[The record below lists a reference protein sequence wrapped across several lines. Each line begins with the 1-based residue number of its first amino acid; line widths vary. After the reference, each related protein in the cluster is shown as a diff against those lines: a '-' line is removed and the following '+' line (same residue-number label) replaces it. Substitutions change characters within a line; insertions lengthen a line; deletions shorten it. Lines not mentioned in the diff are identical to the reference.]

1 VGNGLS
7 RASPSEELGEF
18 AERLFAC
25 DGGESD
31 DEPPEMGE
39 VGGAE
44 NFANAFEESLAERG
58 ETVYDE
64 HWIFRVRRHFRK
76 RGKFFNRI
84 IPKYPFLLQEQ
95 NAKIPWFYDQTNILW
110 KISDV
115 CVCSLSGYFLSGFR
129 MNNYHFWQII
139 LLSLVFFA
147 FGVSVTT
154 GYDVP
159 VNFSKLWL
167 SGVWLRR
174 REEWDAFLYRVRYRK
189 KNRTQCETLQPL
201 F

>member
-115 CVCSLSGYFLSGFR
+115 CVCSLSKIFVIKPFR
-129 MNNYHFWQII
+129 RKMMCVNADPVRVMPDMN
-139 LLSLVFFA
+139 
-147 FGVSVTT
+147 TT
-154 GYDVP
+154 NGWHAQ
-159 VNFSKLWL
+159 L
-167 SGVWLRR
+167 
-174 REEWDAFLYRVRYRK
+174 
-189 KNRTQCETLQPL
+189 
-201 F
+201 

>member
-1 VGNGLS
+1 MGNGLS

-84 IPKYPFLLQEQ
+84 IPKNRYPLH
-95 NAKIPWFYDQTNILW
+95 
-110 KISDV
+110 S
-115 CVCSLSGYFLSGFR
+115 S
-129 MNNYHFWQII
+129 
-139 LLSLVFFA
+139 
-147 FGVSVTT
+147 
-154 GYDVP
+154 
-159 VNFSKLWL
+159 
-167 SGVWLRR
+167 
-174 REEWDAFLYRVRYRK
+174 YRYI
-189 KNRTQCETLQPL
+189 
-201 F
+201 